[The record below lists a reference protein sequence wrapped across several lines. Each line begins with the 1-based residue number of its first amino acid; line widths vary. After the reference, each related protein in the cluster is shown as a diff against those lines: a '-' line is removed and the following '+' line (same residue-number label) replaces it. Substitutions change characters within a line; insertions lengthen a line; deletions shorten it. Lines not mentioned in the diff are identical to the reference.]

1 LSARPAPLPLGRRAF
16 LGGVGS
22 LVACSSTPALAPSFP
37 RAPAC
42 DAGCFRADVHCH
54 VFNGSDLPIEG
65 FLSQIALVP
74 QQLTHG
80 LTSRL
85 HDAIDRL
92 APSGSDEL
100 AVIAALER
108 AGSRVQAPSDPSL
121 PAEVAPLREELSLA
135 LKAALPGVDVEAL
148 LARVAR
154 VLGTA
159 VRPRHLVAAEL
170 VGRFESVDLFVPLL
184 VDYDYW
190 TQGFPETHLAEQLRV
205 HSRISALSLRG
216 LLVRE
221 RARLHPFAPFNPLRE
236 VREVLEPL
244 GPGVEYRPF
253 GPDIVPGKP
262 YDCALPLP
270 ALDPDG
276 ALPHGKGALV
286 LLRQAIE
293 RLGFAGVKV
302 YPPVGFL
309 PLDNAGRGAAL
320 HGASGSGLGASLD
333 LCLRAFYSYCEAQQ
347 VPVMTHAAD
356 SSGYQPGYGQLAEP
370 SGWEAVLREFPRLR
384 LCLGHFGHMDGL
396 GDDDTLAACSAWMR
410 RCGVLMQRYPNVYA
424 DMSSSP
430 LPYRAGFR
438 DRYMALLGETFARFP
453 RTRLRLA
460 YGSDFWLSKL
470 QPNSEFAV
478 DAFHDSLS
486 GAFEPALV
494 SDLMGAN
501 ALRYL
506 GILGDDGAPDV
517 EHRNRRRLLA
527 FYAAE
532 GVAPPEWMRA

>member
-1 LSARPAPLPLGRRAF
+1 M
-16 LGGVGS
+16 
-22 LVACSSTPALAPSFP
+22 
-37 RAPAC
+37 
-42 DAGCFRADVHCH
+42 
-54 VFNGSDLPIEG
+54 
-65 FLSQIALVP
+65 VP
-74 QQLTHG
+74 QQVTHA

-85 HDAIDRL
+85 HDAIDLL

-108 AGSRVQAPSDPSL
+108 AGTRVQAPSDPKL
-121 PAEVAPLREELSLA
+121 PDEIAPLCDELA
-135 LKAALPGVDVEAL
+135 LALATALPGADLEAL
-148 LARVAR
+148 FTRVAG
-154 VLGTA
+154 VLGTV

-170 VGRFESVDLFVPLL
+170 IGRFESIELFVPLL

-190 TQGFPETHLAEQLRV
+190 TAGFPETHLAEQLRV
-205 HSRISALSLRG
+205 HSRLSALSLRG

-221 RARLHPFAPFNPLRE
+221 SARLHPFAPFNPLRE

-244 GPGVEYRPF
+244 NAGVEYRPF
-253 GPDIVPGKP
+253 GPELEPGKP

-270 ALDPDG
+270 ALDADG

-286 LLRQAIE
+286 LLRHAVE

-320 HGASGSGLGASLD
+320 HGAAGSGLGPSLD

-356 SSGYQPGYGQLAEP
+356 SSGYQPGYGQLADP

-396 GDDDTLAACSAWMR
+396 GDDDTLAACGAWMR

-430 LPYRAGFR
+430 LPFRAGFR
-438 DRYMALLGETFARFP
+438 ERYMALLGETFSRFP

-470 QPNSEFAV
+470 QPNSELAV
-478 DAFHDSLS
+478 DAFYDSLS
-486 GAFEPALV
+486 GAFDAPQV
-494 SDLMGAN
+494 GDLMGTN
-501 ALRYL
+501 ALRFL
-506 GILGDDGAPDV
+506 GILGDDGQPDG
-517 EHRNRRRLLA
+517 ENRNRRRLLA

-532 GVAPPEWMRA
+532 GVTPPEWMKA